1 MEDIIEEET
10 VLDIDTCDANNPLA
24 VVDYIEDLY
33 AHYRKLEVHFER
45 IGWIWYIFFWLSGR
59 NHFNFKWDILAEF

>member
-1 MEDIIEEET
+1 MEYIIEET

-33 AHYRKLEVHFER
+33 AHYRKMEVHLE
-45 IGWIWYIFFWLSGR
+45 
-59 NHFNFKWDILAEF
+59 